1 MDDLNKRVLS
11 VMEVKGMSKSTFALA
26 LDISLPVLTH
36 IGSGRNKPGLELI
49 TRIIATF
56 PDISPDWLL
65 LGSGTMIRVEMK
77 KLDISKEL
85 NKLASLEAKIPD
97 FATNASQI
105 LEYHALLLKEILYLN
120 ELSPYLKAIQ
130 NNSSYVA
137 NEIKQVIDEINIKVK
152 D

>member
-1 MDDLNKRVLS
+1 MDELNKRVLS
-11 VMEVKGMSKSTFALA
+11 VMEVKRMSKSSFASA

-49 TRIIATF
+49 TKIIATF

-65 LGSGTMIRVEMK
+65 LGTGTMYRVEMK
-77 KLDISKEL
+77 MPDFSKEL
-85 NKLASLEAKIPD
+85 SKLSNLEAKIPD
-97 FATNASQI
+97 FALNATQI
-105 LEYHALLLKEILYLN
+105 LEYHALLLKEIMYLN

-130 NNSSYVA
+130 NNSTYVA
-137 NEIKQVIDEINIKVK
+137 SEIKQVINEINIKVK